1 MEQKQSSHTGKRKTL
16 FNVTTAVV
24 LGQVG
29 FLTLLIVLLAVGV
42 GLWLDGVLSTR
53 PLFTL
58 ILVLASIPLSLVL
71 TVKTVKRAIQREK
84 QKLPG
89 KGLNGE

>member
-29 FLTLLIVLLAVGV
+29 FLTLLIVLLAVGA
-42 GLWLDGVLSTR
+42 GLWLDGVLSTG

-84 QKLPG
+84 Q
-89 KGLNGE
+89 E

>member
-1 MEQKQSSHTGKRKTL
+1 MEQKQSSNTGKRQSL

-29 FLTLLIVLLAVGV
+29 FLTLLIVLLAVGA
-42 GLWLDGVLSTR
+42 GLSLDRVLSTR

-58 ILVLASIPLSLVL
+58 ILVLGSIPVSLVL
-71 TVKTVKRAIQREK
+71 TVKTVKRAIRREK
-84 QKLPG
+84 QVLSDKEV
-89 KGLNGE
+89 NGE

>member
-1 MEQKQSSHTGKRKTL
+1 
-16 FNVTTAVV
+16 
-24 LGQVG
+24 
-29 FLTLLIVLLAVGV
+29 
-42 GLWLDGVLSTR
+42 LWLDGVLSTR

>member
-29 FLTLLIVLLAVGV
+29 FLTLLIVLLAVGA